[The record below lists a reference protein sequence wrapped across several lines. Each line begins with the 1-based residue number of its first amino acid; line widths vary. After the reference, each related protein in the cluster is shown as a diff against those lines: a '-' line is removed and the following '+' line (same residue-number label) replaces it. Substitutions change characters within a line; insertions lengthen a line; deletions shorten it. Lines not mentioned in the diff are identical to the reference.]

1 MLYNISPGANHIAL
15 EIGGYNAVVADKGE
29 GLNHD
34 LSPIARV
41 RYGLKIARHAG
52 CENYFRCQLPRG
64 PKPAPLK
71 DPAVFQHQ
79 IRFLAYTLQTQ
90 HVPFF

>member
-41 RYGLKIARHAG
+41 RLWSQDSPTCR
-52 CENYFRCQLPRG
+52 L
-64 PKPAPLK
+64 
-71 DPAVFQHQ
+71 
-79 IRFLAYTLQTQ
+79 
-90 HVPFF
+90 